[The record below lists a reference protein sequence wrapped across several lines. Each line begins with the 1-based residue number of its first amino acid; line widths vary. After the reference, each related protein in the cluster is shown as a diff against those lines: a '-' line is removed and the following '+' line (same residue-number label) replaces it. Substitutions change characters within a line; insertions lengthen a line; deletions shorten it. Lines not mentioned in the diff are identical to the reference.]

1 MATDRR
7 RERAD
12 PAAEST
18 VDTSGSDPAAGD
30 RRRDCADPA
39 AAPGAN
45 RPVRPRRQRAG
56 RRRDRARRI
65 ALLAALGSLAGTGS
79 SAYRFTGYR
88 QLPLPTVETAVRW
101 RADLWGAGQT
111 LRWRLAAGS
120 VWTAPWTDDL
130 GDRQPPPFATLGAA
144 LPFVSESLAA
154 WSALPA
160 ADVRWTVAGE
170 TGGTGED
177 LDGVN
182 TIAVTDA
189 PGVLGWASAWWE
201 LDDSGEGWEIVE
213 CDIHLVPAAVAG
225 HSPGPA
231 RRMDTLVHELGH
243 CLGLDHASD
252 PGEWAGIF
260 DRDSGV
266 WGEPPKMS
274 YGRPLSDALHPDDAA
289 GAELLRPAPGRERAT
304 GRLRGTITV
313 GGEPARYAV
322 VFGARLADGEAI
334 PGPST
339 FTDDRG
345 RFELAGLAP
354 GEYLLRAG
362 PIPDPGTH
370 PTLVPLATLSAR
382 DGLLLEPVAVRAGA
396 TTDGVALDLR
406 PGRDGSGFPR

>member
-1 MATDRR
+1 MTRTGTGRAGRGPAVATDRR

-12 PAAEST
+12 PTAESE
-18 VDTSGSDPAAGD
+18 
-30 RRRDCADPA
+30 
-39 AAPGAN
+39 AN
-45 RPVRPRRQRAG
+45 RPLRPHRRRG
-56 RRRDRARRI
+56 RRGRNRARRV

-101 RADLWGAGQT
+101 RADTWGAGRT
-111 LRWRLAAGS
+111 LRWRLAADS
-120 VWTAPWTDDL
+120 AWTAPWTDDL
-130 GDRQPPPFATLGAA
+130 GDPRPPPFATIGAA
-144 LPFVSESLAA
+144 LPFVSQSLAA

-160 ADVRWTVAGE
+160 ADIRWTVAGE
-170 TGGTGED
+170 TGGTGEG

-182 TIAVTDA
+182 TIAVTDV

-213 CDIHLVPAAVAG
+213 CDIHLVPAAIAG

-231 RRMDTLVHELGH
+231 RRVDTLVHELGH
-243 CLGLDHASD
+243 CVGLDHASD

-260 DRDSGV
+260 ERDSGV

-289 GAELLRPAPGRERAT
+289 GAALLRPAAGRERAT
-304 GRLRGTITV
+304 GRIRGTITV
-313 GGEPARYAV
+313 GGDPARYAV
-322 VFGARLADGEAI
+322 VFGARLVDGGMADGEAA
-334 PGPST
+334 PAPST
-339 FTDDRG
+339 FTDERG
-345 RFELAGLAP
+345 RFELAGLVP

-370 PTLVPLATLSAR
+370 STLIPQATLSAR

-396 TTDGVALDLR
+396 TTDGVALDLP
-406 PGRDGSGFPR
+406 PGRDGSSFPR